1 MELLKKKFKNTNA
14 FPWFLFLVV
23 FVGLVFISQICY
35 AEISVDAYCQLTIQS
50 MQREISNLQE
60 LIALVD
66 QYGVDQYGNDPVA
79 FAQQEAQKKQEFEE
93 QKNQLFA
100 TFGTTAEE
108 YAMYMDKNSEKVQAY
123 LAAHPDIKQQIDELS
138 AQVNSLLEQYEA
150 KKAAIKKSY
159 EPQPPVK

>member
-23 FVGLVFISQICY
+23 FVGLVFITQICH

-66 QYGVDQYGNDPVA
+66 QHGNDPVA

-138 AQVNSLLEQYEA
+138 VQVNSLLEQYEA